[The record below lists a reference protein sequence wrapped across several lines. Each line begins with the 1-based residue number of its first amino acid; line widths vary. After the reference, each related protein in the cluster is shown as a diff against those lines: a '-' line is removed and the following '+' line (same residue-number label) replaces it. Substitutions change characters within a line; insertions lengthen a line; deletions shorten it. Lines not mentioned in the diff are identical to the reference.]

1 MAAEL
6 EQEFH
11 SEGTEDLNLP
21 PQTDRIMKKLNELDH
36 ELNYLRAG
44 MEANSQELE
53 EYQDQLD
60 TMKFQL
66 ADKMKSATKI
76 NCQYTADLVK
86 DLDSNMDTLASQR
99 SVNFMNR
106 LLTATFI
113 VSAFNMVCVIAILI
127 YVFLN

>member
-11 SEGTEDLNLP
+11 NESMEDISLP
-21 PQTDRIMKKLNELDH
+21 PRTDRIMKKLNELDH

-66 ADKMKSATKI
+66 ADKMKAATKI

-113 VSAFNMVCVIAILI
+113 ASAFNTVCVVGILI
-127 YVFLN
+127 YIILN

>member
-1 MAAEL
+1 MATEL

-11 SEGTEDLNLP
+11 NEGMEDISLP
-21 PQTDRIMKKLNELDH
+21 PRTDRIMKKLNELDH

-86 DLDSNMDTLASQR
+86 DLDSTMDTLASQR
-99 SVNFMNR
+99 SVNFMSR
-106 LLTATFI
+106 LLTANCI
-113 VSAFNMVCVIAILI
+113 VSVFNMACIVGILI
-127 YVFLN
+127 YVILN

>member
-6 EQEFH
+6 EQEFQNE
-11 SEGTEDLNLP
+11 SMEDVSLP
-21 PQTDRIMKKLNELDH
+21 PRTDRIMKKLNELDH

-66 ADKMKSATKI
+66 ADRMKELTKV

-86 DLDSNMDTLASQR
+86 DLDSTMDTLASQR
-99 SVNFMNR
+99 SVNFMSR
-106 LLTATFI
+106 LLTATCI
-113 VSAFNMVCVIAILI
+113 VSVFNMACVVVILI
-127 YVFLN
+127 LFILN

>member
-1 MAAEL
+1 
-6 EQEFH
+6 
-11 SEGTEDLNLP
+11 
-21 PQTDRIMKKLNELDH
+21 
-36 ELNYLRAG
+36 
-44 MEANSQELE
+44 
-53 EYQDQLD
+53 
-60 TMKFQL
+60 MKFQL
-66 ADKMKSATKI
+66 ADKMKAATKI